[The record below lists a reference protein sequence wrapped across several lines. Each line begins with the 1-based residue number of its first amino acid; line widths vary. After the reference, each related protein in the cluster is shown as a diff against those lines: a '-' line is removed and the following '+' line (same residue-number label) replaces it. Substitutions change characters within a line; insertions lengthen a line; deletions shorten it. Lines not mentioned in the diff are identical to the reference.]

1 MDSMSF
7 YNRVLVQRRAEE
19 TELALLCHRADR
31 EARRRMG
38 NVLWIWPVNENDGWF
53 KRKIGIP
60 IFNYMSYLAR

>member
-1 MDSMSF
+1 MDSMEF

-19 TELALLCHRADR
+19 TELARLCHRADR
-31 EARRRMG
+31 EAHRRMG
-38 NVLWIWPVNENDGWF
+38 NATWSWPVNENDGWI